1 MLGVCCDEKVKKMML
16 TAKNIVREKEREGER
31 KWERKR
37 ERKRG
42 GGGGYG

>member
-31 KWERKR
+31 KREGAGMVKARKKSR
-37 ERKRG
+37 N
-42 GGGGYG
+42 